1 MGWFITKK
9 KILQTIV
16 WRLAETRI
24 IAIVLVVLTVLL
36 VAFGM
41 LKAYNNH
48 MKAHV
53 KHATKEVVL
62 NNVRTL

>member
-1 MGWFITKK
+1 MGWFITENF
-9 KILQTIV
+9 ITNNSV
-16 WRLAETRI
+16 AVEETRI

-48 MKAHV
+48 LKAHV